1 MGDKS
6 SCCNVVATD
15 AVNIVELAY
24 SEFACY
30 AFVANEVMLSEA
42 VLRHS
47 DNRSGING
55 VIRCSL
61 ELQYKPYEEQTYLF
75 C

>member
-30 AFVANEVMLSEA
+30 ALVANKVMLSEA

-47 DNRSGING
+47 NHRSGIN
-55 VIRCSL
+55 V
-61 ELQYKPYEEQTYLF
+61 
-75 C
+75 